1 MCDMPDITFRKKTL
15 QDLSID
21 TSGPRTCVTD
31 STVKA
36 IDFDNFATERCKNWN
51 IQKLRSCDAL
61 LINQTTKYLIEFKN
75 RPLHD
80 QNQPEHTPETDEQLL
95 RTADGRQ
102 TFDRHFNVQHD
113 LELEL
118 LEKLYESL
126 IIMNGAEDEIGSRL
140 VEDHDTLIAIIA
152 VSSQKNN
159 DIRYYN
165 DQEHPSFYSLAF
177 GHGDLLYDGLVMNN
191 LNRSVAVDGVSQNP
205 EYNVDI
211 YNDWFCPRHLKRL
224 EGTLF
229 KKVLFMTGTQLKQ
242 FLKLEGFQ
250 ETK

>member
-1 MCDMPDITFRKKTL
+1 
-15 QDLSID
+15 
-21 TSGPRTCVTD
+21 
-31 STVKA
+31 
-36 IDFDNFATERCKNWN
+36 
-51 IQKLRSCDAL
+51 
-61 LINQTTKYLIEFKN
+61 
-75 RPLHD
+75 
-80 QNQPEHTPETDEQLL
+80 
-95 RTADGRQ
+95 
-102 TFDRHFNVQHD
+102 
-113 LELEL
+113 
-118 LEKLYESL
+118 
-126 IIMNGAEDEIGSRL
+126 MNGAEGEIGSRL